1 MSIKVGDDIDSK
13 CLPSCGPGLVLAH
26 TIVAMDGDK
35 IVRVKCNTC
44 QKTHTYRSPDSAS
57 EATAAK
63 RKSAR
68 KKREEAATAAA
79 VDFDDLAKSV
89 DLSQAAKY
97 STKEPLEARQVVE
110 HPKFGTGIVFA
121 LKEDN
126 KAEIIFRDGPR
137 VLIHNR
143 A

>member
-26 TIVAMDGDK
+26 TIVAMNGDK

-63 RKSAR
+63 RKTAR
-68 KKREEAATAAA
+68 KKREEAATAAS
-79 VDFDDLAKSV
+79 VDFDELAKSV
-89 DLSQAAKY
+89 DLSAAAKY
-97 STKEPLEARQVVE
+97 SMKEPLEHRQVVE

-137 VLIHNR
+137 ILIHNR